1 MGKLENQGL
10 PSREAKRNATRR
22 LILSLMHREGVM
34 SQTRIVEKTGI
45 RPGTVQTLIEEL
57 MGEGL
62 VRVSGEGKSKGGR
75 RPTLLEINPDS
86 RWTIGIDL
94 DEERIFAGLVD
105 LKGSIVREVG
115 RTRCKFKSQDDFL
128 EAAKQVIR
136 ELIAQVPKATPLLGA
151 GIGLPGFVDR
161 QKGIALHCSYYDWMR
176 DIPVK
181 EPLEKE
187 FGFPVRIDND
197 TVVATLGEKW
207 YGAGKGVGNFLYA
220 DLGETVGM
228 GIVID
233 GRLCTGATGNAGE
246 LGHTVIQRNGPLC
259 ICGNEG
265 CVEGIASGMA
275 LRREARDQVRKGV
288 VSLISDMSTDTDSVP
303 LETILSAAERGDKVA
318 YKLIT
323 DMAETLGLALSN
335 AVNMLN
341 PELLILG
348 GALMGAR
355 TVVTDTIKRSI
366 RLHCLSPIAAALKI
380 VASDLVEKSGILGA
394 STLIN
399 QELFD
404 FD

>member
-1 MGKLENQGL
+1 MDNKGL
-10 PSREAKRNATRR
+10 PSREAKRNAARR
-22 LILSLMHREGVM
+22 LILSLMHGEGVM

-57 MGEGL
+57 MREGF
-62 VRVSGEGKSKGGR
+62 VRVSGEGKSRGGR
-75 RPTLLEINPDS
+75 RPTLLEINPDA

-115 RTRCKFKSQDDFL
+115 RTRYRFKNQDDFL
-128 EAAKQVIR
+128 DAVKQVIR

-161 QKGIALHCSYYDWMR
+161 QKGVALHCSYYDWMR

-181 EPLEKE
+181 DLLEKE

-288 VSLISDMSTDTDSVP
+288 VSLISDMSADADNVP

-318 YKLIT
+318 YKLVT
-323 DMAETLGLALSN
+323 DMAGTLGLALSN
-335 AVNMLN
+335 AVNILN

-348 GALMGAR
+348 GALMGAQ
-355 TVVTDTIKRSI
+355 TVVTEAIARSI
-366 RLHCLSPIAAALKI
+366 KLHCLSPIAAALKI
-380 VASDLVEKSGILGA
+380 VASYLVEKSGILGA
-394 STLIN
+394 STLVS

>member
-1 MGKLENQGL
+1 
-10 PSREAKRNATRR
+10 
-22 LILSLMHREGVM
+22 
-34 SQTRIVEKTGI
+34 
-45 RPGTVQTLIEEL
+45 
-57 MGEGL
+57 
-62 VRVSGEGKSKGGR
+62 
-75 RPTLLEINPDS
+75 
-86 RWTIGIDL
+86 
-94 DEERIFAGLVD
+94 
-105 LKGSIVREVG
+105 
-115 RTRCKFKSQDDFL
+115 
-128 EAAKQVIR
+128 
-136 ELIAQVPKATPLLGA
+136 
-151 GIGLPGFVDR
+151 
-161 QKGIALHCSYYDWMR
+161 MR

-181 EPLEKE
+181 DLLEKE

-288 VSLISDMSTDTDSVP
+288 VSLISDMSADADNIP
-303 LETILSAAERGDKVA
+303 LETILSAAEQGDKVA

-323 DMAETLGLALSN
+323 DMAGTLGLALSN
-335 AVNMLN
+335 AVNILN

-348 GALMGAR
+348 GALMGAQ
-355 TVVTDTIKRSI
+355 TVVTDAIARSI
-366 RLHCLSPIAAALKI
+366 KLHCLSPIAAALKI

-394 STLIN
+394 STLVN

>member
-1 MGKLENQGL
+1 MESQVLSG
-10 PSREAKRNATRR
+10 RESKRNAAKR
-22 LILSLMHREGVM
+22 LILSLMHGEGVM
-34 SQTRIVEKTGI
+34 SQTRAVEKTGI

-57 MGEGL
+57 MREGL

-75 RPTLLEINPDS
+75 RPTLLEINPDAY
-86 RWTIGIDL
+86 WTIGIDL

-105 LKGSIVREVG
+105 LKGNIVREVG
-115 RTRCKFKSQDDFL
+115 RTRYRFKSQDDFL
-128 EAAKQVIR
+128 DAVKQVIR
-136 ELIAQVPKATPLLGA
+136 ELISQVPTTTPLLGA
-151 GIGLPGFVDR
+151 GIGIPGFVDR

-176 DIPVK
+176 DVPVK
-181 EPLEKE
+181 NLLEQE
-187 FGFPVRIDND
+187 FGFPFQIDND

-207 YGAGKGVGNFLYA
+207 FGAGKGVGNFLYA

-275 LRREARDQVRKGV
+275 LRREARDRVRKGV
-288 VSLISDMSTDTDSVP
+288 VSLISDMSQDADNIP
-303 LETILSAAERGDKVA
+303 LETILSAAEQGDKVA

-323 DMAETLGLALSN
+323 DMAENLGLAISN
-335 AVNMLN
+335 AVNILN
-341 PELLILG
+341 PEMLILG

-355 TVVTDTIKRSI
+355 AVVTDAITKSIK
-366 RLHCLSPIAAALKI
+366 LHCLSPIAAAVKVL
-380 VASDLVEKSGILGA
+380 ASDLGEKSGILGA
-394 STLIN
+394 STLVS
-399 QELFD
+399 QRFFD

>member
-1 MGKLENQGL
+1 MEMQDQGL
-10 PSREAKRNATRR
+10 PGRELKRKAAKR
-22 LILSLMHREGVM
+22 LVLSLMHGEGVM

-45 RPGTVQTLIEEL
+45 RPGTVQSLIEEL
-57 MGEGL
+57 VKEGQ

-75 RPTLLEINPDS
+75 RPTLLEINPDAC
-86 RWTIGIDL
+86 WTIGIDL

-105 LKGSIVREVG
+105 LQGNIRQEVG
-115 RTRCKFKSQDDFL
+115 RTRYRFKSQEDFL
-128 EAAKQVIR
+128 DIVKQVVR
-136 ELIAQVPKATPLLGA
+136 ELVTQVPKSIPLLGA
-151 GIGLPGFVDR
+151 GIGIPGFVDR

-176 DIPVK
+176 DVPVK
-181 EPLEKE
+181 DLLEKE
-187 FGFPVRIDND
+187 FGFPFHIDND

-207 YGAGKGVGNFLYA
+207 YGAGKAVGSFLYA
-220 DLGETVGM
+220 DLGETVGL

-246 LGHTVIQRNGPLC
+246 LGHTVIQRGGPLC

-288 VSLISDMSTDTDSVP
+288 VSLISDMSEDADDIG
-303 LETILSAAERGDKVA
+303 LEIILSAAQQGDKVA

-323 DMAETLGLALSN
+323 DMAANLGLALSN
-335 AVNMLN
+335 TVNILN

-348 GALMGAR
+348 GSFMGAGSI
-355 TVVTDTIKRSI
+355 VTEVIAQSL
-366 RLHCLSPIAAALKI
+366 RLHCLSPIAAAVKVI
-380 VASDLVEKSGILGA
+380 ASSLAEKSGILGA
-394 STLIN
+394 STLVSRRF
-399 QELFD
+399 FD